1 MISERDGRIY
11 NRFPLNIDIL
21 FERVLAIVGIATL
34 IWFMVRA

>member
-1 MISERDGRIY
+1 MRDKNRPY
-11 NRFPLNIDIL
+11 YRRFPLNIDIL